1 MSQFQS
7 ICTLGML
14 VCALSS
20 AWAQDTSTPPAEP
33 APESS
38 QQSPTPAYGQ
48 DNASATDQRESAA
61 FRIRSAFARAACRP
75 VELLA
80 TGRDVQRIGGNERG

>member
-1 MSQFQS
+1 MSKFQS

-14 VCALSS
+14 VCALSG

-38 QQSPTPAYGQ
+38 QQRLRLRMARIMRPLR
-48 DNASATDQRESAA
+48 SA
-61 FRIRSAFARAACRP
+61 RIRHCQDWICRHSSRMRP
-75 VELLA
+75 
-80 TGRDVQRIGGNERG
+80 R